1 VRRFFTVRFNRV
13 APPVTSPDRS
23 KLKERRTRADPPRV
37 TPAALAPQA
46 GDATSLGLP
55 RLCAGFAAIH
65 AAHAV
70 LALFLTDF
78 AYRAVL
84 ITLDGG
90 SAVGFTLLAFLAS
103 TRRLPGW
110 RRETVAALVPIVA
123 AAAAATRTGLLDA
136 QWPAAEL
143 VLAAAAACVV
153 TAKHWFWSVI
163 GACGALWAGCVVA
176 AVLRGGFDLDAAA
189 IWLHIG
195 LLVAAASGLATAIR
209 RARTASAIALVQANR
224 QLLEHSVRDSLTGVA
239 NRKGLELVARPMIDL
254 ARRQGQAVHCLVVDV
269 DTLRGINERHGVR
282 EGDEVLLAVA
292 DALKVATRTT
302 DIVAR
307 WGGDE
312 FALLGPGTGT
322 SPLEMERRIRAHLST
337 VLTLPR
343 GAWQGRVSAGAATL
357 VPWDGDDLDGLLHR
371 AEQDLG
377 LRRSLKRRAAAR
389 TQEDDTPPSGT
400 GPAASAGPDS
410 AEGPSPGPAAGPA
423 SGPAGPT
430 SGSGPAPTVG

>member
-1 VRRFFTVRFNRV
+1 
-13 APPVTSPDRS
+13 
-23 KLKERRTRADPPRV
+23 V

-65 AAHAV
+65 AVHAV
-70 LALFLTDF
+70 LALVLTDVE
-78 AYRAVL
+78 YRAVL
-84 ITLDGG
+84 VTLDGG
-90 SAVGFTLLAFLAS
+90 CAVGFALLAFLAS

-123 AAAAATRTGLLDA
+123 AAAAATRTGLLDDY
-136 QWPAAEL
+136 WPAAEL

-163 GACGALWAGCVVA
+163 GSVGVLWAGCVIA
-176 AVLRGGFDLDAAA
+176 AVLRGGFGLEQAA

-195 LLVAAASGLATAIR
+195 LLVAAAAGLATAIR

-224 QLLEHSVRDSLTGVA
+224 ALLEHSVRDPLTGVA

-254 ARRQGQAVHCLVVDV
+254 ARRQGHAVHCLVVDV
-269 DTLRGINERHGVR
+269 DTLRGINEEHGVR
-282 EGDEVLLAVA
+282 EGDEILLAVA

-337 VLTLPR
+337 VITLPR

-357 VPWDGDDLDGLLHR
+357 VPWDGDDLEGLLER
-371 AEQDLG
+371 AEQDLA

-389 TQEDDTPPSGT
+389 LDEDDTGPPPPFLKPGT
-400 GPAASAGPDS
+400 GPTADSTPDS
-410 AEGPSPGPAAGPA
+410 TPDPSVGPSADPAAG
-423 SGPAGPT
+423 SGPDPAT
-430 SGSGPAPTVG
+430 GSGPAPTIG

>member
-1 VRRFFTVRFNRV
+1 VG
-13 APPVTSPDRS
+13 
-23 KLKERRTRADPPRV
+23 V
-37 TPAALAPQA
+37 TPAALAPKA

-65 AAHAV
+65 AANAV
-70 LALFLTDF
+70 LALFLTTVD
-78 AYRAVL
+78 YRGVL
-84 ITLDGG
+84 ITLDGVC
-90 SAVGFTLLAFLAS
+90 AVGFALLAFLAT

-123 AAAAATRTGLLDA
+123 AAAAATRTGLLSDY
-136 QWPAAEL
+136 WPAAEL
-143 VLAAAAACVV
+143 VLVAAAACVV
-153 TAKHWFWSVI
+153 TAKHWFWSVL
-163 GACGALWAGCVVA
+163 GACAALWAGSVVA
-176 AVLRGGFDLDAAA
+176 AVIRGGFGLDEAA
-189 IWLHIG
+189 IWLNVG
-195 LLVAAASGLATAIR
+195 LLVAAAGGLAMAIR
-209 RARTASAIALVQANR
+209 RARTAAAIALVEANR
-224 QLLEHSVRDSLTGVA
+224 QLLEHSVRDPLTGVA

-254 ARRQGQAVHCLVVDV
+254 ARRQGHAVHCLVVDV
-269 DTLRGINERHGVR
+269 DTLRGINEAHGVR

-312 FALLGPGTGT
+312 FVLLGPGTGT

-343 GAWQGRVSAGAATL
+343 GTWQGRVSAGAATL
-357 VPWDGDDLDGLLHR
+357 VPWDGDDLEGLLQR
-371 AEQDLG
+371 AEQDLA

-389 TQEDDTPPSGT
+389 IAEDDSASPST
-400 GPAASAGPDS
+400 DSSAESDSDPDP
-410 AEGPSPGPAAGPA
+410 AEGPASDPTPGSA
-423 SGPAGPT
+423 

>member
-1 VRRFFTVRFNRV
+1 
-13 APPVTSPDRS
+13 
-23 KLKERRTRADPPRV
+23 V

-65 AAHAV
+65 ASHAV
-70 LALFLTDF
+70 LALFLTDV
-78 AYRAVL
+78 AYRGGL
-84 ITLDGG
+84 IALDGVC
-90 SAVGFTLLAFLAS
+90 AVGFTLLAFLS
-103 TRRLPGW
+103 TTRRLPGW

-123 AAAAATRTGLLDA
+123 AAAAATRTGLLDNY
-136 QWPAAEL
+136 WPAAEL

-153 TAKHWFWSVI
+153 TAKHWFWSVL
-163 GACGALWAGCVVA
+163 GSVGALWAGCVVA
-176 AVLRGGFDLDAAA
+176 AVLRGGFGLEQAA

-195 LLVAAASGLATAIR
+195 LLVAAAGGLATAIR

-224 QLLEHSVRDSLTGVA
+224 QLLEHSVRDPLTGVA

-254 ARRQGQAVHCLVVDV
+254 ARRQGHAVHCLVVDV
-269 DTLRGINERHGVR
+269 DTLRGINEEHGVR

-357 VPWDGDDLDGLLHR
+357 VPWDGDDLEGLLQR
-371 AEQDLG
+371 AEQDLS

-389 TQEDDTPPSGT
+389 IQEEDTPPSSSSSSSTSG
-400 GPAASAGPDS
+400 SDSGPDADPEAKP
-410 AEGPSPGPAAGPA
+410 AEGPSSGPAAGPA
-423 SGPAGPT
+423 P
-430 SGSGPAPTVG
+430 GSGPAPTTG

>member
-1 VRRFFTVRFNRV
+1 VP
-13 APPVTSPDRS
+13 ATSL
-23 KLKERRTRADPPRV
+23 LKERTADADPARV

-65 AAHAV
+65 AVNAILV
-70 LALFLTDF
+70 LFLTTVE
-78 AYRAVL
+78 YRGLLV
-84 ITLDGG
+84 TLDGTC
-90 SAVGFTLLAFLAS
+90 AVGFALIAFLAT

-123 AAAAATRTGLLDA
+123 AAVAATRTGLMDDY
-136 QWPAAEL
+136 WPAAEL
-143 VLAAAAACVV
+143 VLVAAAACVV

-163 GACGALWAGCVVA
+163 GSVAVIWVGCVVA
-176 AVLRGGFDLDAAA
+176 AVVRGGFGLEEAA
-189 IWLHIG
+189 IWIHIG
-195 LLVAAASGLATAIR
+195 LLVAAAGGLATAIR
-209 RARTASAIALVQANR
+209 RARTASAIALVLANR
-224 QLLEHSVRDSLTGVA
+224 QLLEHSVRDPLTGVA

-254 ARRQGQAVHCLVVDV
+254 ARRQGHAVHCLVVDV
-269 DTLRGINERHGVR
+269 DTLRGINEEHGVR

-302 DIVAR
+302 DVVAR

-322 SPLEMERRIRAHLST
+322 SPLEMERRIRSHLNT

-357 VPWDGDDLDGLLHR
+357 VPWDGDDLEGLLQR
-371 AEQDLG
+371 AEQDLA
-377 LRRSLKRRAAAR
+377 LRRSLKRRAAA
-389 TQEDDTPPSGT
+389 QMEADEPGPPVPGISDTGT
-400 GPAASAGPDS
+400 GPSAPD
-410 AEGPSPGPAAGPA
+410 PAA
-423 SGPAGPT
+423 
-430 SGSGPAPTVG
+430 GSGPAPTVG

>member
-1 VRRFFTVRFNRV
+1 M
-13 APPVTSPDRS
+13 
-23 KLKERRTRADPPRV
+23 

-70 LALFLTDF
+70 LALFLADV
-78 AYRAVL
+78 AYRPVL
-84 ITLDGG
+84 ITLDGVC
-90 SAVGFTLLAFLAS
+90 AVVFALLAFLAS

-110 RRETVAALVPIVA
+110 RRETVAAVVPIVA

-136 QWPAAEL
+136 YWPAAEL
-143 VLAAAAACVV
+143 ILAAAAACVV

-163 GACGALWAGCVVA
+163 GAVGALWAGCLVT
-176 AVLRGGFDLDAAA
+176 AVIRGGFGLEQAS

-195 LLVAAASGLATAIR
+195 LLVAAAGGLATAIR
-209 RARTASAIALVQANR
+209 RARTSSAVALVQANR
-224 QLLEHSVRDSLTGVA
+224 QLLEHTVRDPLTGVA
-239 NRKGLELVARPMIDL
+239 NRKGLELIARPMIDL
-254 ARRQGQAVHCLVVDV
+254 ARRQGHAVHCLVVDV
-269 DTLRGINERHGVR
+269 DTLRGINEEHGVR

-292 DALKVATRTT
+292 EALKVATRTT
-302 DIVAR
+302 DVVAR

-343 GAWQGRVSAGAATL
+343 GAWQGRVSAGSATL
-357 VPWDGDDLDGLLHR
+357 VPWDGDDLEGLLQR
-371 AEQDLG
+371 AEQDLA

-389 TQEDDTPPSGT
+389 LQDEELDPAPSG
-400 GPAASAGPDS
+400 SAPD
-410 AEGPSPGPAAGPA
+410 PAAGS
-423 SGPAGPT
+423 SGPA
-430 SGSGPAPTVG
+430 SGSGPAPTIG

>member
-1 VRRFFTVRFNRV
+1 M
-13 APPVTSPDRS
+13 
-23 KLKERRTRADPPRV
+23 

-65 AAHAV
+65 AAHAL
-70 LALFLTDF
+70 LALFLVDV
-78 AYRAVL
+78 AYRGVL
-84 ITLDGG
+84 ITLDGVC
-90 SAVGFTLLAFLAS
+90 ALGFSLLAFLAT

-136 QWPAAEL
+136 YWPAAEL

-153 TAKHWFWSVI
+153 TAKHWFWSVL
-163 GACGALWAGCVVA
+163 GSVGALWAGCVVA
-176 AVLRGGFDLDAAA
+176 AVLRGGFGLEQAA

-195 LLVAAASGLATAIR
+195 LLVAAAGGLATAIR

-224 QLLEHSVRDSLTGVA
+224 QLLEHSVRDPLTGVA

-254 ARRQGQAVHCLVVDV
+254 ARRQGHAVHCLVVDV
-269 DTLRGINERHGVR
+269 DTLRGINEEHGVR

-312 FALLGPGTGT
+312 FVLLGPGTGT

-357 VPWDGDDLDGLLHR
+357 VPWDGDDLEGLLQR
-371 AEQDLG
+371 AEQDLS

-389 TQEDDTPPSGT
+389 IQEDDAPPSSSSDSGSGPDPDPDPKPSEGPPT
-400 GPAASAGPDS
+400 GPA
-410 AEGPSPGPAAGPA
+410 
-423 SGPAGPT
+423 AGPT
-430 SGSGPAPTVG
+430 SGSGPAPTIG